1 MSSLRLPSVNPL
13 LLSALLS
20 AAVAFGSA
28 WQIQSWRLDAY
39 KSEVLNEQLAREQSS
54 RQALADAQ
62 AKVTAAQDAAK
73 VATDRLRADAAR
85 ADRAAVGLRDTLS
98 RSVVAAHGDL
108 NACTAQVTT
117 ISELFT
123 ASTELSGRIAKEAGE
138 WVTQA
143 VTLQEAWPTSSHP

>member
-1 MSSLRLPSVNPL
+1 MNPL
-13 LLSALLS
+13 LISALVS
-20 AAVAFGSA
+20 AALAFGAA
-28 WQIQSWRLDAY
+28 WQLQSWRIDSLKLEQA
-39 KSEVLNEQLAREQSS
+39 NERLAIEQSS

-62 AKVTAAQDAAK
+62 AKVAAAQDAAK
-73 VATDRLRADAAR
+73 VASDRLRADAAR

-138 WVTQA
+138 WVNQA
-143 VTLQEAWPTSSHP
+143 VTLQEAWPK

>member
-1 MSSLRLPSVNPL
+1 MNPL
-13 LLSALLS
+13 LISALVS
-20 AAVAFGSA
+20 AAVSFGAA
-28 WQIQSWRLDAY
+28 WQLQSWRMDAY

-62 AKVTAAQDAAK
+62 AKVAQAQDAAK

-117 ISELFT
+117 IAELLT
-123 ASTELSGRIAKEAGE
+123 ASTDLSRRISQEADE
-138 WVTQA
+138 WVVHGVA
-143 VTLQEAWPTSSHP
+143 LQEAWPTSGHP

>member
-13 LLSALLS
+13 LLSALVS
-20 AAVAFGSA
+20 AALAFGSA
-28 WQIQSWRLDAY
+28 WQIQSWRIDSLKLEQA
-39 KSEVLNEQLAREQSS
+39 NEQLAREQSS

-62 AKVTAAQDAAK
+62 AKVTAAQAAAK

-85 ADRAAVGLRDTLS
+85 ADRAAGGLRDTLS

-117 ISELFT
+117 IAELLT
-123 ASTELSGRIAKEAGE
+123 ASTDLSRRISQEADE
-138 WVTQA
+138 WVVHGVA
-143 VTLQEAWPTSSHP
+143 LQEAWPK